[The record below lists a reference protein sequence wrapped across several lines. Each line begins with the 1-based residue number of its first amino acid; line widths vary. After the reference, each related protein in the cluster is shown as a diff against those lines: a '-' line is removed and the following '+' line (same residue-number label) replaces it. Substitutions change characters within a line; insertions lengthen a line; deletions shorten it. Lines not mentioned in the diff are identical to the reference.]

1 MRCLVT
7 DCAVFDVD
15 GTLVDSNYQHVLAWY
30 RAFRAYDVVLPLWQ
44 IHRHMGMGGDQLVPT
59 LAGEAVEAEHGDDLR
74 DRWKKEFD
82 GLIEEVAPTPGAI
95 ELLRAVKQKGVR
107 LVLATSGKPDHV
119 EHFVDLLA
127 ARDVADAW
135 TTSED
140 VENTKP
146 APDLLAVA
154 LGKVDATGA
163 VTFGDATWDCLA
175 ARRLGL
181 PAVTLRTGGFG
192 ADELREAGAVEVYD
206 TLEDI
211 RSHLDRLLALAV
223 PVRAPAS

>member
-1 MRCLVT
+1 MA

-15 GTLVDSNYQHVLAWY
+15 GTLVDSNYQHVLAWH
-30 RAFRAYDVVLPLWQ
+30 RAFRRYDVVLPLWQ

-59 LAGEAVEAEHGDDLR
+59 LAGEQVEADHGEDLR
-74 DRWKKEFD
+74 EWWQREFD
-82 GLIEEVAPTPGAI
+82 ELIDEVAPTPGAVD
-95 ELLRAVKQKGVR
+95 LLRAVKASGAR
-107 LVLATSGKPDHV
+107 LVLATSGKPQHV
-119 EHFVDLLA
+119 EHFLDLLE

-154 LGKVDATGA
+154 VEKLEGDRA

-175 ARRLGL
+175 AQRLGL
-181 PAVTLRTGGFG
+181 PAVALRTGGFG
-192 ADELREAGAVEVYD
+192 TDELRDAGATEIFD
-206 TLEDI
+206 TLDDI
-211 RSHLDRLLALAV
+211 RSDLDRLLALA
-223 PVRAPAS
+223 APIRSAGS